1 MKSLSLALNNQQSP
15 LHLTNSNTTVHNE
28 GRWNAKKNREPLSV
42 FSGSFS
48 LTQVLSPPV
57 AKIPPL
63 NPLPLSYWGKALRYL
78 PSSKLYK
85 DMTIREHY
93 WHSPFLVTLATA
105 QGCQG
110 TQQIFESRLLST
122 LKLSHMQENTQLSMS
137 FMSSSDALEEH
148 CYLS

>member
-1 MKSLSLALNNQQSP
+1 MKSLSLAINNQQSP
-15 LHLTNSNTTVHNE
+15 LHLTKFNTTVHSE
-28 GRWNAKKNREPLSV
+28 GRRNGESWEALSV

-48 LTQVLSPPV
+48 LTRVLSPPV

-63 NPLPLSYWGKALRYL
+63 NPLPLSYWGKALCYL

-93 WHSPFLVTLATA
+93 WHSPFLVTLAIA

-122 LKLSHMQENTQLSMS
+122 LKLSHMQENTQLSLS
-137 FMSSSDALEEH
+137 FRSSSDALEEH

>member
-1 MKSLSLALNNQQSP
+1 MKSLSLAINNQQSP
-15 LHLTNSNTTVHNE
+15 LHLTEFNTTVHSE
-28 GRWNAKKNREPLSV
+28 GRRNGKSREALSV
-42 FSGSFS
+42 SGSFS
-48 LTQVLSPPV
+48 LMRVLSPPV

-63 NPLPLSYWGKALRYL
+63 NPLPLSYWGKALWYL
-78 PSSKLYK
+78 PSSQLYK

-93 WHSPFLVTLATA
+93 WHSPFLVTLAIA

-137 FMSSSDALEEH
+137 FMSGSDALEAH